1 MTRDEII
8 VMAGKAGLPIL
19 WITETGVIKW
29 EDLERFASLVA
40 AHAYVEPCCQKFDVC
55 QKVCMPRAA
64 VAERE
69 ACAKECDKI
78 EKRKWD
84 MVMNGGAMQGIGAR
98 DCAIAIRARSET

>member
-29 EDLERFASLVA
+29 ADLERFAAIVA
-40 AHAYVEPCCQKFDVC
+40 AS
-55 QKVCMPRAA
+55 
-64 VAERE
+64 ERD

-78 EKRKWD
+78 ERKKWD
-84 MVMNGGAMQGIGAR
+84 TVMNGGAMQGIGAR